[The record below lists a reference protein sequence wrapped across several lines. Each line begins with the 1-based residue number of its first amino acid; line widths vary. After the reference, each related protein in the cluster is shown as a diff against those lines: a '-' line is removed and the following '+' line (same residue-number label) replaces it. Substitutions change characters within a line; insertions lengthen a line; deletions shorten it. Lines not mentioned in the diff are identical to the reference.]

1 MKNRIN
7 YYHKNGKVVIEENG
21 KKYDYFNP
29 MNDIIFK
36 SILKGDKNHIIV
48 KNIAKELLGL
58 EMKEVLEKDNG
69 FLAKGKDKKGEVCD
83 YKVEIDG
90 KTISIECNKKKSKE
104 LIKRNKSHL
113 RRMIIYD
120 GFGPVQVNIDG
131 YDIEGKNK
139 LYYEYQLKGE
149 DDEEFYKDLI
159 KIIHINIFKIKDK
172 VYNESK
178 LKLNKLEKIC
188 AIFFVREREVLEKL
202 LKGDEEFM
210 ELKEVQEQIAND
222 EEIYDEYSKSE
233 LYAMAER
240 EEGKE
245 EGIKEGREEGREK
258 EKLEIAENLLKRNVD
273 IDIIVESTGLS
284 KEEVEN
290 LKKDK

>member
-7 YYHKNGKVVIEENG
+7 YYYENGKAVIEENG

-69 FLAKGKDKKGEVCD
+69 FLAKGKDRKGEVCD
-83 YKVEIDG
+83 YKVQIDG

-104 LIKRNKSHL
+104 LISRNKSHL
-113 RRMIIYD
+113 RRMIIDD

-139 LYYEYQLKGE
+139 LYYEYKVKGE
-149 DDEEFYKDLI
+149 DGEEFYEDLI
-159 KIIHINIFKIKDK
+159 KIIHINIFKTKDK
-172 VYNESK
+172 LYNESR
-178 LKLNKLEKIC
+178 LKY
-188 AIFFVREREVLEKL
+188 V
-202 LKGDEEFM
+202 
-210 ELKEVQEQIAND
+210 
-222 EEIYDEYSKSE
+222 
-233 LYAMAER
+233 
-240 EEGKE
+240 
-245 EGIKEGREEGREK
+245 
-258 EKLEIAENLLKRNVD
+258 
-273 IDIIVESTGLS
+273 
-284 KEEVEN
+284 
-290 LKKDK
+290 

>member
-104 LIKRNKSHL
+104 LIKTSKSHL
-113 RRMIIYD
+113 RRMIIDD

-245 EGIKEGREEGREK
+245 EGREEGREK

>member
-7 YYHKNGKVVIEENG
+7 YYYENGKAVIEENG

-69 FLAKGKDKKGEVCD
+69 FLAKGKDRKGEVCD
-83 YKVEIDG
+83 YKVQIDG

-104 LIKRNKSHL
+104 LISRNKSHL
-113 RRMIIYD
+113 RRMIID
-120 GFGPVQVNIDG
+120 DEFGPVQVNIDG

-139 LYYEYQLKGE
+139 LYYEYKVKGE
-149 DDEEFYKDLI
+149 DGEEFYEDLI
-159 KIIHINIFKIKDK
+159 KIIHINIFKTKDK
-172 VYNESK
+172 VYNESR

-188 AIFFVREREVLEKL
+188 VIFFVREREVLEKL

-245 EGIKEGREEGREK
+245 EGREEGREE
-258 EKLEIAENLLKRNVD
+258 EKIEIAENLLERNVD
-273 IDIIVESTGLS
+273 IDIIAESTGLS
-284 KEEVEN
+284 KEKLKN
-290 LKKDK
+290 LKKVCK

>member
-7 YYHKNGKVVIEENG
+7 YYYENGKAVIEENG

-83 YKVEIDG
+83 YKVQIDG

-104 LIKRNKSHL
+104 LISRNKSHL
-113 RRMIIYD
+113 RRMIIDD

-139 LYYEYQLKGE
+139 LYYEYKVKGE
-149 DDEEFYKDLI
+149 DGEEFYEDLI

-172 VYNESK
+172 VYNESR

-188 AIFFVREREVLEKL
+188 VIFFVREREVLEKL

-240 EEGKE
+240 EE
-245 EGIKEGREEGREK
+245 EK
-258 EKLEIAENLLKRNVD
+258 IEIAENLLERNVD
-273 IDIIVESTGLS
+273 IDIIAESTGLS
-284 KEEVEN
+284 KEELKN
-290 LKKDK
+290 LKKVCK

>member
-7 YYHKNGKVVIEENG
+7 YYYENGKAVIEENG

-69 FLAKGKDKKGEVCD
+69 FLAKGKDRKGEVCD
-83 YKVEIDG
+83 YKVQIDG

-104 LIKRNKSHL
+104 LISRNKSHL
-113 RRMIIYD
+113 RRIIIDD

-139 LYYEYQLKGE
+139 LYYEYKVKGE
-149 DDEEFYKDLI
+149 DGEEFYEDLI
-159 KIIHINIFKIKDK
+159 KIIHINIFKTKDK
-172 VYNESK
+172 VYNESR

-188 AIFFVREREVLEKL
+188 VIFFVREREVLEKL

-240 EEGKE
+240 EE
-245 EGIKEGREEGREK
+245 EK
-258 EKLEIAENLLKRNVD
+258 IEIAENLLERNVD
-273 IDIIVESTGLS
+273 IEIIAESTGLS
-284 KEEVEN
+284 KEEVKN
-290 LKKDK
+290 LKRVCK

>member
-7 YYHKNGKVVIEENG
+7 YYYENGKAVIEENG

-83 YKVEIDG
+83 YKVQIDG

-104 LIKRNKSHL
+104 LISRNKSHL
-113 RRMIIYD
+113 RRIIIDD

-139 LYYEYQLKGE
+139 LYYEYKVKGE
-149 DDEEFYKDLI
+149 DGEEFYEDLI

-172 VYNESK
+172 VYNESRI
-178 LKLNKLEKIC
+178 KLNKLEKIC
-188 AIFFVREREVLEKL
+188 VIFFVREREVLEKL

-245 EGIKEGREEGREK
+245 EGREEGREE
-258 EKLEIAENLLKRNVD
+258 EKIEIAENLLERNVD
-273 IDIIVESTGLS
+273 IDIIAESTGLS
-284 KEEVEN
+284 KEELKN
-290 LKKDK
+290 LKKVCK

>member
-7 YYHKNGKVVIEENG
+7 YYYENGKAVIEENG

-83 YKVEIDG
+83 YKVQIDG

-104 LIKRNKSHL
+104 LISRNKSHL
-113 RRMIIYD
+113 RRIIIDD

-139 LYYEYQLKGE
+139 LYYEYKVKGE
-149 DDEEFYKDLI
+149 DGEEFYEDLI

-172 VYNESK
+172 VYNESR

-188 AIFFVREREVLEKL
+188 VIFFVREREVLEKL

-240 EEGKE
+240 EE
-245 EGIKEGREEGREK
+245 EK
-258 EKLEIAENLLKRNVD
+258 IEIAENLLERNVD
-273 IDIIVESTGLS
+273 IDIIAESTGLS

>member
-7 YYHKNGKVVIEENG
+7 YYYENGKAVIEENG

-69 FLAKGKDKKGEVCD
+69 FLAKGKDRKGEVCD
-83 YKVEIDG
+83 YKVQIDG

-104 LIKRNKSHL
+104 LISRNKSHL
-113 RRMIIYD
+113 RRMIIDD

-139 LYYEYQLKGE
+139 LYYEYKVKGE
-149 DDEEFYKDLI
+149 DGEEFYEDLI

-172 VYNESK
+172 VYNESR

-188 AIFFVREREVLEKL
+188 VIFFVREREVLEKL

-240 EEGKE
+240 EE
-245 EGIKEGREEGREK
+245 EK
-258 EKLEIAENLLKRNVD
+258 IEIAENLLERNVD
-273 IDIIVESTGLS
+273 IDIIAESTGLS
-284 KEEVEN
+284 KEEVKN